1 MINFTKHAM
10 QRMRQR
16 GIVKD
21 MVEFVI
27 KYGRDKGDK
36 IILGVKDI
44 KQMLQNKSYEQFRPL
59 LLKLLDK
66 KGLVVVL
73 PDDAVV
79 TVYQITK
86 HL

>member
-1 MINFTKHAM
+1 
-10 QRMRQR
+10 MRQR
-16 GIVKD
+16 GIVKE

-27 KYGRDKGDK
+27 KHGRDKGDK

-44 KQMLQNKSYEQFRPL
+44 KQMLQNKSYEQFKPL
-59 LLKLLDK
+59 LLKILDK

-86 HL
+86 HF